1 MWAFFGFVCC
11 LMIYLTIKNH
21 LDHQNLDILGML
33 SIDLYNVFAFFFV
46 YTDIWMC
53 LSTEFEC
60 SNDHKVMG
68 HI

>member
-1 MWAFFGFVCC
+1 MWPFFGFACC
-11 LMIYLTIKNH
+11 SMMYLTIKKH

-33 SIDLYNVFAFFFV
+33 SIDLYNIFAFFFV

-60 SNDHKVMG
+60 SNDYKIMG